1 MVPLDRTYALG
12 LSRQKRRRAEA
23 LKSRFAALI
32 ATPQTL
38 AGGLA
43 PAASAALAL
52 PANARLAVSSD
63 VPVAA
68 GAVVVNVAGGRVL
81 GTPALSANQIYEV
94 GYIEAGKEVTLEK
107 TVAGA
112 GTITLYFLDD
122 WKRPFSI
129 ATSTFT

>member
-1 MVPLDRTYALG
+1 MVALDRTYALS
-12 LSRQKRRRAEA
+12 LSRQKRRRAET

-38 AGGLA
+38 AGGAA

-81 GTPALSANQIYEV
+81 GTPALAADQIYEV
-94 GYIEAGKEVTLEK
+94 GYAEAGKEVTLEK

-112 GTITLYFLDD
+112 ATLTLYFLDD
-122 WKRPFSI
+122 WKRPSAI
-129 ATSTFT
+129 ATATFT

>member
-1 MVPLDRTYALG
+1 MTVLDRTYALS

-38 AGGLA
+38 AGGVA

-52 PANARLAVSSD
+52 PANARLAASSD

-68 GAVVVNVAGGRVL
+68 GVVVVNVAGGRVL
-81 GTPALSANQIYEV
+81 GTPALAAGQIYEV
-94 GYIEAGKEVTLEK
+94 GYVEAGKTVTLEK
-107 TVAGA
+107 TAAGA
-112 GTITLYFLDD
+112 GTITLYFLDE
-122 WKRPFSI
+122 WKRPSAI
-129 ATSTFT
+129 ASSTFT